1 MADDINKKVIVDVE
15 VRDQQVADTQKK
27 LQSLTASLERLMV
40 VQEGETRKG
49 NIYTEAYRNR
59 AKAIQNFQQEIAKLQ
74 KTLKDLGVDYEKV
87 DKSNE
92 KVDKSTKKVTSSFSG
107 LSSVLNQ
114 IVPGLGRLIQLPLV
128 GFLGFI
134 TGAVL
139 TLKVAFDTLS
149 DAIQRNEDRSFS
161 LQRILLPITTVSNNI
176 RREIGEI
183 TSRSLEWA
191 ETNASKVIPGLRSL
205 LATIGALSP
214 GLSTLTLLISGLFG
228 ENFQEQLAAETEAL
242 QRRQQLIL
250 DQRQAEIDLAELR
263 ARQTELN
270 AIVYDKER
278 QTIDERRQA
287 IIELGKNAEEQYQ
300 LRERL
305 IRQEIAVLEDLAL
318 ADEDQAS
325 ANRDRIASLKASLK
339 DIESSYNIQE
349 RTINRFNTEL
359 DREEARRRATAL
371 RLAQTQAKKEQQILE
386 ENEKLRLSIARQ
398 GFDTQLK
405 ELQTY
410 YDVREKDIRRR
421 LETELNLTENARAML
436 MEQLDLI
443 RQEETVRTKELFAGW
458 QDELL
463 TIAGLSADAQINEIN
478 ARYSAA
484 LRNLESV
491 QAPQKL
497 RGETDEDFQV
507 RLDQYERYL
516 FDRYEL
522 EIRLER
528 EKQREIDNIEYQDL
542 QRRHSLIETEISRE
556 YENDIEAFAR
566 NQSIQL
572 DILEESLKK
581 QIEAKRAADLVTYRE
596 ENQLA
601 EIAAQRRLNDLNREL
616 DNNETNFKR
625 QYEVRK
631 EYLELELEAYR
642 GNIEEEARLLR
653 ELRDLEREW
662 WDQRIGALQEYTDAA
677 ISIASS
683 ISETI
688 ANISTQELNQAKA
701 DNKAWKADL
710 KARYDAGLISKAYY
724 NQQIQ
729 KADDELAAKEA
740 EIARERASRDKKIKL
755 FEIAIDTLAGIARA
769 VSQSPLTFGMP
780 WAAFVATT
788 GAARAAAIASQPLPV
803 AERGMYIKGKRHSQ
817 GGEIINVEDGEMIIN
832 RNSAAMFPE
841 LLSAINQVGGGV
853 PFTSIAGDGGFAARR
868 LSESANV
875 SSNGSEVVEALRN
888 AEFKI
893 SIDEFEDVRNSYI
906 NVRSKGNIRI

>member
-1 MADDINKKVIVDVE
+1 MADDISKKVIVDVE

-114 IVPGLGRLIQLPLV
+114 IVPGLGRLIQLPLA

-242 QRRQQLIL
+242 QRRQQLII
-250 DQRQAEIDLAELR
+250 DQRNAEVELAELR
-263 ARQTELN
+263 SRQTELN

-339 DIESSYNIQE
+339 DIESSYNIQN

-386 ENEKLRLSIARQ
+386 ENEKLRLSITRQ

-410 YDVREKDIRRR
+410 YDIREKDIRRR

-458 QDELL
+458 QNELL

-491 QAPQKL
+491 QSPDRLQ
-497 RGETDEDFQV
+497 GETDEDFQV

-528 EKQREIDNIEYQDL
+528 EKQREIANIEYQDL
-542 QRRHSLIETEISRE
+542 QRRHSQIETEISRE
-556 YENDIEAFAR
+556 YEDEIEAFAR
-566 NQSIQL
+566 NRSIQL

-596 ENQLA
+596 ENELA
-601 EIAAQRRLNDLNREL
+601 EISAQRRLNDLNREL
-616 DNNETNFKR
+616 DNNETNLKR

-631 EYLELELEAYR
+631 EYLELELEAYQ

-662 WDQRIGALQEYTDAA
+662 WDQRISALQEYTDAA

-683 ISETI
+683 VSETI
-688 ANISTQELNQAKA
+688 ANLSTQELNQAKA

-740 EIARERASRDKKIKL
+740 EIARERANRDKKIKL

-769 VSQSPLTFGMP
+769 VSQSPLTFGLP
-780 WAAFVATT
+780 WSAFVAST
-788 GAARAAAIASQPLPV
+788 GAAQAAAIASQPLPV

-868 LSESANV
+868 LSESTGV
-875 SSNGSEVVEALRN
+875 DTNGSEIVAALQN

-893 SIDEFEDVRNSYI
+893 SIDEFEDARNSYI